1 MDWVQPLLEV
11 EQICHVILLDN
22 AGSQLVQTQV
32 NEVAINID
40 LMLFRQLQEFR
51 QTLYNTLGNSR
62 DALFDLMDAVLVS
75 ASIVSFVSLSQSPVF
90 RRG

>member
-32 NEVAINID
+32 KELWRSLTSDRPRPRRFSKPPRSSCDEKVTLNISEVSPEIY
-40 LMLFRQLQEFR
+40 L
-51 QTLYNTLGNSR
+51 
-62 DALFDLMDAVLVS
+62 
-75 ASIVSFVSLSQSPVF
+75 SLKVEHCVAKERF
-90 RRG
+90 